1 MSIKLT
7 KDLIE
12 ALADAAVGAKKHS
25 YSPYSHFKVGA
36 AVLTED
42 GQIYTGTKIENS
54 SYGLTICAERNA
66 IFKAVCDGHRRFAAL
81 ALCTDEVSSD
91 FGTPCGAC
99 RQVMTEFMEQ
109 DMPMLMI
116 SAPKKGERKIFKKKL
131 KDFMPYP
138 FPKLCE

>member
-42 GQIYTGTKIENS
+42 GQIYTGTNIENS
-54 SYGLTICAERNA
+54 SYGLIFCAA
-66 IFKAVCDGHRRFAAL
+66 FDFLIVLGSVLVLRR
-81 ALCTDEVSSD
+81 V
-91 FGTPCGAC
+91 
-99 RQVMTEFMEQ
+99 
-109 DMPMLMI
+109 
-116 SAPKKGERKIFKKKL
+116 
-131 KDFMPYP
+131 
-138 FPKLCE
+138 